1 MNEKLDRLTT
11 MKKKLDQHRPL
22 SKQLTRSL
30 KEDFLI
36 KNTYHSNAI
45 EGNRLTVY
53 ETKAVLEDGIVI
65 AGKIYERAF
74 RSY

>member
-1 MNEKLDRLTT
+1 MSEELDKLTALR
-11 MKKKLDQHRPL
+11 KRLDQQGPL
-22 SKQLTRSL
+22 SKELTRSL
-30 KEDFLI
+30 EEDFLI